1 MEVKT
6 IKAKF
11 LKGIMDQNTYLV
23 LGEKEAILIDAGAE
37 IQDIQNELC
46 GRKLKMVLM
55 THLHFDHIWNLDKI
69 VTTFNV
75 PVYICSGEEKRFSDD
90 KLNASVL
97 VRKSVVK
104 NIDQKYIKY
113 YAENLKTEEFSVGV
127 INTPGHTKDSV
138 CLLINDYLFS
148 GDTKFAY
155 GIGRTDLLD
164 SDESEMVESLR
175 KLKNIKYSVLCPGH
189 GDII

>member
-23 LGEKEAILIDAGAE
+23 LGEKEAILIDASAE
-37 IQDIQNELC
+37 VQDIENELC

-69 VTTFNV
+69 VTTFDC
-75 PVYICSGEEKRFSDD
+75 PVYICDGEEKRFTDD
-90 KLNASVL
+90 KLNASFL
-97 VRKSVVK
+97 IRKSLVK

-113 YAENLKTEEFSVGV
+113 YAENLKTEEFSVNV
-127 INTPGHTKDSV
+127 IKTPGHTKDSV

-155 GIGRTDLLD
+155 GIGRTDLMD
-164 SDESEMVESLR
+164 SSDKDMVNSLR
-175 KLKNIKYSVLCPGH
+175 KLKDIKYSVLCPGH
-189 GDII
+189 GDKI

>member
-37 IQDIQNELC
+37 VQDIESELC
-46 GRKLKMVLM
+46 GKKLKMVLM

-75 PVYICSGEEKRFSDD
+75 PVYICDGEEKRFADD
-90 KLNASVL
+90 KLNASFL
-97 VRKSVVK
+97 IRKSVVK

-113 YAENLKTEEFSVGV
+113 YAENLKTEEFSVNV

-164 SDESEMVESLR
+164 SNESEMVESLK
-175 KLKNIKYSVLCPGH
+175 KLKDIKYSVLCPGH